1 MGEKDNKEMLSRGT
15 LVLMCAAIAGA
26 SLAGRM
32 SNTDLPCRVKSCCN
46 RQSAFEKCPTLGE
59 SGADAFTPFKGLPS
73 DISLMSSN
81 TTKCADQE
89 TSSLPNPTCSGGSGN
104 LTCSISQAAC
114 VSKVWTTSTAVCE
127 QEFGKPISCPDNL
140 LSKTPAPG
148 VAIFSHEGWNCYS
161 WSSKS
166 AAKGYGTCQTQ
177 PDGLKICTK
186 FAVLRAART
195 SFESGILAMKRLV
208 CGQGRCK
215 VYKAGRCIKIAG
227 KTFYHGSVAYY
238 DTGTIEERQGFAVAA
253 QSALKSGLT
262 GANTCSLADASRSQD
277 AIMMF

>member
-1 MGEKDNKEMLSRGT
+1 MGTARLQEMLSRGT

-59 SGADAFTPFKGLPS
+59 SGTGAPTLELVKS
-73 DISLMSSN
+73 

-114 VSKVWTTSTAVCE
+114 VGKGGWTTSTALCE

-140 LSKTPAPG
+140 SSKTPAPG

-166 AAKGYGTCQTQ
+166 AAKGYGTCQTK

-186 FAVLRAART
+186 LAVLRAART

-227 KTFYHGSVAYY
+227 KTFYHGGSAFY

-262 GANTCSLADASRSQD
+262 GANNCSLADASRSQD